1 MGKIMKLNSE
11 MGHCILFFFV
21 SFYMAYGTDV
31 YKNIISIN
39 LNFTTAMSTITT
51 TTNTTTI
58 IVEINESFLDQT
70 SLSYKFIIIFMK

>member
-1 MGKIMKLNSE
+1 
-11 MGHCILFFFV
+11 
-21 SFYMAYGTDV
+21 MAYGTDV

-39 LNFTTAMSTITT
+39 LNFTTAMSTITITTT
-51 TTNTTTI
+51 TTNTTI